1 MQEPTGKIQRLLK
14 VQARLRSAWELR
26 NEKLTELAKGLAIEN
41 DPATKFKLEK
51 QVRDEEAEIL
61 ELERKLEAIELALD
75 AGEIPVTIDELFP
88 EITVDET
95 NPYQGLFAFTPETAK
110 FFFGRNKE
118 IKKLE
123 EKVKDCN
130 FVPVIGASGSGK
142 SSLVRAGLIPRLLTL
157 GWQVLPPIK
166 PGSEP
171 LKTLKLL
178 VGELFEIAEREQI
191 DRILEQQGLGSIASR
206 LPGEGRV
213 LLVVDQFEEVFT
225 QCQDRQERQRFIDCL
240 TSVRQSDNRRLV
252 VVTTMRADFVERCL
266 TSGMLTQEILDD
278 VSFLF
283 VLAGAN
289 LEDAI
294 EQPSAIQ
301 GYNLQPGL
309 LELILRDVANEE
321 NCLPL
326 LEFALTELWE
336 KRDRSNQLLTVAE
349 YQGLGG
355 LVGALDRHAEEIYQD
370 LAARGQGEWVQRV
383 MLRLVRTGEGMR
395 DTRQRRSQV
404 ELLDMGKDAAT
415 REKIEKT
422 IDKLVDGRLL
432 TIDRVNGENVIDLSH
447 EALMQG
453 WKSFVKWR
461 EIDRDLRRLV
471 DKIEEA
477 RRDWLVKKQQ
487 GKYLLEGRLLGDAK
501 RLLKDRSEALLGE
514 VRSFVIKSLE
524 HQKRRRIQSAGW
536 LLVPVFVLGLPAEY
550 FWREEVVKQ
559 DYHRIENTKGT
570 AEERLAVLNLA
581 GGCYSKRQY
590 SWMPTYF
597 RERVFGNCRSLDE
610 VNLNG
615 ASLDNVNLSGASLY
629 HANLSGASL
638 YSANLSSTNLQ
649 IANLSGASLYS
660 ANLSG
665 VAGSD
670 VNLSGAAL
678 NGVNLSGAN
687 LLIANLSGASL
698 GGVNLTHTFLHGVN
712 LSGAD
717 LDRANFSGA
726 ALNGVNL
733 SRAKLGNAH
742 LKNVRFECDGASSC
756 INMEN
761 IISNEHTNWEGI
773 DGWKNVKNIPHKLKK
788 QLNLP

>member
-1 MQEPTGKIQRLLK
+1 MPEPTGKIQRLLK

-26 NEKLTELAKGLAIEN
+26 NEKLTELAKSLAIEN

-61 ELERKLEAIELALD
+61 ELDRNLESIELALA
-75 AGEIPVTIDELFP
+75 AGEIPATIDRLFP
-88 EITVDET
+88 EIVVDET

-118 IKKLE
+118 IKKLA

-142 SSLVRAGLIPRLLTL
+142 SSLVRAGLIPRLLAL

-178 VGELFEIAEREQI
+178 VGGLFEIAEREQI
-191 DRILEQQGLGSIASR
+191 DRILEHQGLGAIVSR
-206 LPGEGRV
+206 LPGEARV

-240 TSVRQSDNRRLV
+240 TSVRQSDNHRLV
-252 VVTTMRADFVERCL
+252 VVTTMRADFVDRWL
-266 TSGMLTQEILDD
+266 TSGVLTQAIQDD
-278 VSFLF
+278 ALFLG

-294 EQPSAIQ
+294 EQPATIQ
-301 GYNLQPGL
+301 GYRLQPGL

-395 DTRQRRSQV
+395 DTRQRRSQS
-404 ELLDMGKDAAT
+404 ELLEMVTDAAT

-422 IDKLVDGRLL
+422 IDKLVTGRLL

-453 WKSFVKWR
+453 WQSFVKWR
-461 EIDRDLRRLV
+461 EIDRDVRRLV
-471 DKIEEA
+471 DKIEEV
-477 RRDWLVKKQQ
+477 RRDWLAQKQQ

-501 RLLKDRSEALLGE
+501 RLLKDRSESLVGE
-514 VRSFVIKSLE
+514 VRSFVIKSSRYQFLSRS
-524 HQKRRRIQSAGW
+524 Q
-536 LLVPVFVLGLPAEY
+536 LVAWIAVPSFIVVALSESFM
-550 FWREEVVKQ
+550 REEVIKQ
-559 DYHRIENTKGT
+559 DYDRIENSKSTM
-570 AEERLAVLNLA
+570 EERMSVLNIVQ
-581 GGCYSKRQY
+581 GCWADNIYWVPKY
-590 SWMPTYF
+590 L
-597 RERVFGNCRSLDE
+597 RERMFGNCRSLKK
-610 VNLNG
+610 VNLSVADLSRANLSYTILDG
-615 ASLDNVNLSGASLY
+615 ANLSGANFHNTNLSGTSLDGANLSSANLFGVNLSGASLQDTNFSG
-629 HANLSGASL
+629 ADLSLADLSGALLIDTNLSGASL
-638 YSANLSSTNLQ
+638 R
-649 IANLSGASLYS
+649 
-660 ANLSG
+660 
-665 VAGSD
+665 
-670 VNLSGAAL
+670 
-678 NGVNLSGAN
+678 GAN
-687 LLIANLSGASL
+687 LKDVG
-698 GGVNLTHTFLHGVN
+698 F
-712 LSGAD
+712 D
-717 LDRANFSGA
+717 CY
-726 ALNGVNL
+726 
-733 SRAKLGNAH
+733 GNH
-742 LKNVRFECDGASSC
+742 PC
-756 INMEN
+756 INMKN
-761 IISNEHTNWEGI
+761 IRWSNDTNWKGI
-773 DGWKNVKNIPHKLKK
+773 RNWKDWKNVKNIPPKLKK

>member
-1 MQEPTGKIQRLLK
+1 MQEPTGKIQRLVK
-14 VQARLRSAWELR
+14 VRDRWRSDWELR

-51 QVRDEEAEIL
+51 QIEDERGKML
-61 ELERKLEAIELALD
+61 ELDRKLEAIELALD
-75 AGEIPVTIDELFP
+75 SGEIPATIDKLFP
-88 EITVDET
+88 EIIVDET

-110 FFFGRNKE
+110 FFFGRQKE

-142 SSLVRAGLIPRLLTL
+142 SSLVRAGLIPRLLAL

-178 VGELFEIAEREQI
+178 VGGLFEIAEREQI
-191 DRILEQQGLGSIASR
+191 DRILEQQGLGAIVSQ
-206 LPGEGRV
+206 LPGEARV

-240 TSVRQSDNRRLV
+240 TSVRQSDNHRLV
-252 VVTTMRADFVERCL
+252 VVTTMRADFVDRWL
-266 TSGMLTQEILDD
+266 TSGVLTQAIQDD
-278 VSFLF
+278 ALFLG

-355 LVGALDRHAEEIYQD
+355 LVGALDRHAEDIYQD
-370 LAARGQGEWVQRV
+370 LAARGQGDWVQRV

-395 DTRQRRSQV
+395 DTRQRRSQS
-404 ELLDMGKDAAT
+404 ELLDMGKDVTT
-415 REKIEKT
+415 REKIEKA
-422 IDKLVDGRLL
+422 IDKLVTGRLL

-453 WKSFVKWR
+453 WQSFVKWR
-461 EIDRDLRRLV
+461 EIDRDVRRLV

-477 RRDWLVKKQQ
+477 RREWLVKKQQ

-501 RLLKDRSEALLGE
+501 RLLKDRSEVLVGE
-514 VRSFVIKSLE
+514 VRSFVNRSLQ

-536 LLVPVFVLGLPAEY
+536 LLIPVFLLGIPAEY
-550 FWREEVVKQ
+550 AWREEVVRQ
-559 DYHRIENTKGT
+559 NYRIIRDSKGT
-570 AEERLAVLNLA
+570 PEETKAVLSLA
-581 GGCYSKRQY
+581 GGCEAVEQY
-590 SWMPTYF
+590 SWLHEYL
-597 RERVFGNCRSLDE
+597 RERRYGNCRTLQSVDLSGAY
-610 VNLNG
+610 LN
-615 ASLDNVNLSGASLY
+615 DTNLSGAELY
-629 HANLSGASL
+629 NANLTGANLTGANLSGTYLSYAKLSGADLGGANLSGAEL
-638 YSANLSSTNLQ
+638 YK
-649 IANLSGASLYS
+649 ANLSGARFNN
-660 ANLSG
+660 AK
-665 VAGSD
+665 
-670 VNLSGAAL
+670 
-678 NGVNLSGAN
+678 
-687 LLIANLSGASL
+687 
-698 GGVNLTHTFLHGVN
+698 

-717 LDRANFSGA
+717 LRDAN
-726 ALNGVNL
+726 
-733 SRAKLGNAH
+733 
-742 LKNVRFECDGASSC
+742 LKNIRFECFLPFSTC
-756 INMEN
+756 IDMKD
-761 IISNEHTNWEGI
+761 IQWDKGTNWEGI
-773 DGWKNVKNIPHKLKK
+773 AGWELVKNVPPELKK

>member
-14 VQARLRSAWELR
+14 VQTRLRSEWELR
-26 NEKLTELAKGLAIEN
+26 NEKLLKLAKSLAIEN
-41 DPATKFKLEK
+41 DAATKFKLEN

-61 ELERKLEAIELALD
+61 ELDRKLEAIEQSLASGSISSTL
-75 AGEIPVTIDELFP
+75 AELFP
-88 EITVDET
+88 EIVVDET

-110 FFFGRNKE
+110 FFFGRQKD
-118 IKKLE
+118 IKKLA

-142 SSLVRAGLIPRLLTL
+142 SSLVRAGLIPRLLEL

-178 VGELFEIAEREQI
+178 VGGLFEIAEREQI
-191 DRILEQQGLGSIASR
+191 DRILEQQGLGSIVSR

-252 VVTTMRADFVERCL
+252 VVTTMRADFVDRWL
-266 TSGMLTQEILDD
+266 TSGVLTQAIQDD
-278 VSFLF
+278 ALFLG

-289 LEDAI
+289 LKDAI

-336 KRDRSNQLLTVAE
+336 KRDRSNQLLTVTE

-370 LAARGQGEWVQRV
+370 LALRGQGECVQRV
-383 MLRLVRTGEGMR
+383 MLRLVRTGEGKR

-404 ELLDMGKDAAT
+404 ELLEMGKDAVT

-422 IDKLVDGRLL
+422 IDKLVTGRLL
-432 TIDRVNGENVIDLSH
+432 TIDQVNDENVIDLSH

-453 WKSFVKWR
+453 WQSFVKWR

-477 RRDWLVKKQQ
+477 RREWQVQKQK
-487 GKYLLEGRLLGDAK
+487 GKYLLEGRLLRDAK
-501 RLLKDRSEALLGE
+501 RLLKDRSEALVGE
-514 VRSFVIKSLE
+514 V
-524 HQKRRRIQSAGW
+524 
-536 LLVPVFVLGLPAEY
+536 
-550 FWREEVVKQ
+550 
-559 DYHRIENTKGT
+559 
-570 AEERLAVLNLA
+570 
-581 GGCYSKRQY
+581 
-590 SWMPTYF
+590 
-597 RERVFGNCRSLDE
+597 
-610 VNLNG
+610 
-615 ASLDNVNLSGASLY
+615 
-629 HANLSGASL
+629 
-638 YSANLSSTNLQ
+638 
-649 IANLSGASLYS
+649 
-660 ANLSG
+660 
-665 VAGSD
+665 
-670 VNLSGAAL
+670 
-678 NGVNLSGAN
+678 
-687 LLIANLSGASL
+687 
-698 GGVNLTHTFLHGVN
+698 
-712 LSGAD
+712 
-717 LDRANFSGA
+717 
-726 ALNGVNL
+726 
-733 SRAKLGNAH
+733 
-742 LKNVRFECDGASSC
+742 
-756 INMEN
+756 
-761 IISNEHTNWEGI
+761 
-773 DGWKNVKNIPHKLKK
+773 
-788 QLNLP
+788 

>member
-14 VQARLRSAWELR
+14 VQARLRSDWELR
-26 NEKLTELAKGLAIEN
+26 NEKLIKLAKSLAIEN
-41 DPATKFKLEK
+41 DAATKFKLEN

-61 ELERKLEAIELALD
+61 DLDRKLEAIELALTS
-75 AGEIPVTIDELFP
+75 GTIPATIDELFP
-88 EITVDET
+88 EIVVDET

-110 FFFGRNKE
+110 FFFGRQKE

-142 SSLVRAGLIPRLLTL
+142 SSLVRAGLIPRLLAL
-157 GWQVLPPIK
+157 GWQVLLPIK

-178 VGELFEIAEREQI
+178 LGGLFEIAEQEQI
-191 DRILEQQGLGSIASR
+191 DRILEQQGLGAIVSR
-206 LPGEGRV
+206 LPGEARV

-252 VVTTMRADFVERCL
+252 VVTTMRADFVDRWL
-266 TSGMLTQEILDD
+266 TSGVLTQAIQDD
-278 VSFLF
+278 ALFLG
-283 VLAGAN
+283 VLAGVN

-355 LVGALDRHAEEIYQD
+355 LVGALDRHAEDIYQD
-370 LAARGQGEWVQRV
+370 LAARGQGEWVQRL

-395 DTRQRRSQV
+395 DTRQRRSKV
-404 ELLDMGKDAAT
+404 ELLEMGKDAAT

-432 TIDRVNGENVIDLSH
+432 TIDRVNDKNIVDLSH
-447 EALMQG
+447 EAMMQG
-453 WKSFVKWR
+453 WKRFVKWR
-461 EIDRDLRRLV
+461 ESDRDVRRLV
-471 DKIEEA
+471 DKIEES

-501 RLLKDRSEALLGE
+501 RLLKDRSESLLGE
-514 VRSFVIKSLE
+514 VRSFVIKSSRY
-524 HQKRRRIQSAGW
+524 Q
-536 LLVPVFVLGLPAEY
+536 LLSRSQLVAWIAVPSFIVVTLSESFM
-550 FWREEVVKQ
+550 REEVVKQ
-559 DYHRIENTKGT
+559 DYRRIENTQGT
-570 AEERLAVLNLA
+570 MEERLAVLNIA
-581 GGCYSKRQY
+581 GGCHAQKRY
-590 SWMPTYF
+590 SWMSQYF
-597 RERVFGNCRSLDE
+597 RERVFGNCRSLNRGTGQVKSDGY
-610 VNLNG
+610 NG
-615 ASLDNVNLSGASLY
+615 EAEWVVGNELSK
-629 HANLSGASL
+629 
-638 YSANLSSTNLQ
+638 
-649 IANLSGASLYS
+649 
-660 ANLSG
+660 
-665 VAGSD
+665 V
-670 VNLSGAAL
+670 
-678 NGVNLSGAN
+678 
-687 LLIANLSGASL
+687 
-698 GGVNLTHTFLHGVN
+698 
-712 LSGAD
+712 
-717 LDRANFSGA
+717 
-726 ALNGVNL
+726 
-733 SRAKLGNAH
+733 
-742 LKNVRFECDGASSC
+742 
-756 INMEN
+756 
-761 IISNEHTNWEGI
+761 
-773 DGWKNVKNIPHKLKK
+773 
-788 QLNLP
+788 

>member
-1 MQEPTGKIQRLLK
+1 MQESIGKIQRLLK
-14 VQARLRSAWELR
+14 VQTRLRSAWELR
-26 NEKLTELAKGLAIEN
+26 NEKLIKLAKSLAIEN
-41 DPATKFKLEK
+41 DAATKFKLEN

-61 ELERKLEAIELALD
+61 ELDRKLEAIELALTSG
-75 AGEIPVTIDELFP
+75 AIPATIDELFP
-88 EITVDET
+88 EIIVDET

-110 FFFGRNKE
+110 FFFGRQKE

-142 SSLVRAGLIPRLLTL
+142 SSLVRAGLIPRLLAL

-166 PGSEP
+166 PGAEP

-178 VGELFEIAEREQI
+178 VGGLFEVSEREQI
-191 DRILEQQGLGSIASR
+191 DRILEQQGLGAVVSR
-206 LPGEGRV
+206 LPGEARV

-240 TSVRQSDNRRLV
+240 TSVRQSDNHRLV
-252 VVTTMRADFVERCL
+252 VVTTMRADFVDRWL
-266 TSGMLTQEILDD
+266 TSGVLTQAIQDD
-278 VSFLF
+278 ALFLG
-283 VLAGAN
+283 VLAGVN

-355 LVGALDRHAEEIYQD
+355 LVGALDRHAEDIYQD
-370 LAARGQGEWVQRV
+370 LAARGQGDWVQRV
-383 MLRLVRTGEGMR
+383 MLRLVRTGEGMQ

-404 ELLDMGKDAAT
+404 ELLEMVKDAAT

-422 IDKLVDGRLL
+422 IDKLVTGRLL

-477 RRDWLVKKQQ
+477 RRDWLVQKQQ

-501 RLLKDRSEALLGE
+501 RLLKDRSETLVGD
-514 VRSFVIKSLE
+514 VRGFVIKSLQ
-524 HQKRRRIQSAGW
+524 HQRWRQIQQLAGW
-536 LLVPVFVLGLPAEY
+536 FVIPLLFVGLPAEY
-550 FWREEVVKQ
+550 FWRERSIHW
-559 DYHRIENTKGT
+559 DYADINNKD
-570 AEERLAVLNLA
+570 LLIQKNAVLNLI
-581 GGCYSKRQY
+581 GGCPKEKQY
-590 SWMPTYF
+590 QWMYQYF
-597 RERVFGNCRSLDE
+597 RTRIFGNCQTLRKT
-610 VNLNG
+610 NLSGARLSKTNLSGANLSNANLSGAHLNNANLSGAKLERTDFNG
-615 ASLDNVNLSGASLY
+615 AVLYDVDLSRTDLMYTNLSGAKLSNAILSGANLDGVNLSGASLY
-629 HANLSGASL
+629 
-638 YSANLSSTNLQ
+638 
-649 IANLSGASLYS
+649 
-660 ANLSG
+660 
-665 VAGSD
+665 
-670 VNLSGAAL
+670 
-678 NGVNLSGAN
+678 
-687 LLIANLSGASL
+687 
-698 GGVNLTHTFLHGVN
+698 
-712 LSGAD
+712 GAD
-717 LDRANFSGA
+717 LENVTFRCFGDTC
-726 ALNGVNL
+726 VNM
-733 SRAKLGNAH
+733 
-742 LKNVRFECDGASSC
+742 KN
-756 INMEN
+756 
-761 IISNEHTNWEGI
+761 ISWNKDTDWKGI
-773 DGWKNVKNIPHKLKK
+773 DGWKYVENIPQELKK
-788 QLNLP
+788 QLNLPWK

>member
-1 MQEPTGKIQRLLK
+1 MQEPTGKIQRLVK
-14 VQARLRSAWELR
+14 VRDRLRSDWELR
-26 NEKLTELAKGLAIEN
+26 HEKLIKLAKSLAIEN
-41 DPATKFKLEK
+41 DVATKFKLEN

-61 ELERKLEAIELALD
+61 ELDRKLEAIEQSLAS
-75 AGEIPVTIDELFP
+75 GSIPSTLAKLFP
-88 EITVDET
+88 EIVVDET

-118 IKKLE
+118 IKKLD

-142 SSLVRAGLIPRLLTL
+142 SSLVRAGLIPRLLAL

-178 VGELFEIAEREQI
+178 VGGLFEIAEREQI
-191 DRILEQQGLGSIASR
+191 DRILEQQGLGSIVSR

-225 QCQDRQERQRFIDCL
+225 QCQDRQERQRFINCL

-252 VVTTMRADFVERCL
+252 VVTTMRADFVDRWL
-266 TSGMLTQEILDD
+266 TSGVLTQVIQDD
-278 VSFLF
+278 ALFLS

-309 LELILRDVANEE
+309 LELILRAVANEE

-336 KRDRSNQLLTVAE
+336 KRDRVKHELTVDD

-370 LAARGQGEWVQRV
+370 LALRGQGEWVQRV
-383 MLRLVRTGEGMR
+383 MLRLVRTGEGKR

-404 ELLDMGKDAAT
+404 ELLEMGKDAAT

-422 IDKLVDGRLL
+422 IDKLVTGRLL
-432 TIDRVNGENVIDLSH
+432 TIDRVNDENVIDLSH

-453 WKSFVKWR
+453 WQSFVKWR

-487 GKYLLEGRLLGDAK
+487 RKYLLEGRLLGDAK
-501 RLLKDRSEALLGE
+501 RLLKDRSESLLGE
-514 VRSFVIKSLE
+514 VRSFVIKSSRY
-524 HQKRRRIQSAGW
+524 Q
-536 LLVPVFVLGLPAEY
+536 LLSRSQLVAWIAVPSFSVVALSESFM
-550 FWREEVVKQ
+550 REEVVKQ
-559 DYHRIENTKGT
+559 DYRRIENTQGT
-570 AEERLAVLNLA
+570 MEERLAVLNIA
-581 GGCYSKRQY
+581 GGCHVQKRY
-590 SWMPTYF
+590 SWMFPYF
-597 RERVFGNCRSLDE
+597 RERVFGNCRSLNRS
-610 VNLNG
+610 NLSNAQLNSENLSG
-615 ASLDNVNLSGASLY
+615 AQLYRADLSNAQLNSVILIGAHLDNVNLSTADLYKANLSDTPLNNTNLNGAYLY
-629 HANLSGASL
+629 RANLSGAQL
-638 YSANLSSTNLQ
+638 TDTNLNGAHFDNANLE
-649 IANLSGASLYS
+649 
-660 ANLSG
+660 
-665 VAGSD
+665 
-670 VNLSGAAL
+670 
-678 NGVNLSGAN
+678 
-687 LLIANLSGASL
+687 
-698 GGVNLTHTFLHGVN
+698 
-712 LSGAD
+712 
-717 LDRANFSGA
+717 
-726 ALNGVNL
+726 
-733 SRAKLGNAH
+733 
-742 LKNVRFECDGASSC
+742 NVTFECFNNNRCPSMKD
-756 INMEN
+756 IRWNKD
-761 IISNEHTNWEGI
+761 TNWRGI
-773 DGWKNVKNIPHKLKK
+773 KGWKNVKNIPTELKK